1 MEAFQRPEDGVAL
14 PPANLPTYPATKD
27 SDVEWL
33 GRVPAHWEMR
43 RLRYAVDLRLSNVD
57 KHVRDNERPV
67 RLCNYMDVY
76 KNDRIHSDIA
86 FMPATATQAEI
97 DRFRLR
103 RGDVLIT
110 KDSEDWTDIGVPA
123 LVALPSAETNILCGY
138 HCAFLR
144 PHHGLEG
151 TYLFWLLN
159 SSAGADQLR
168 RRANGVTRYGV
179 SKGTIGSFRLPLPP
193 LTEQTTIVRFLDY
206 VDRRVQRYIR
216 AKENLIALLEEQ
228 KQAVIHQ
235 AVTGQIDVR
244 TGEPYP
250 GYRKSGLDWLPEV
263 PAHWSIRRNV
273 RLFAERNETGFGDL
287 PVLEVSLRTGVQTRE
302 LEDGGRKQ
310 QMTDR
315 DKYKRAAKG
324 DLAYNM
330 MRLWQG
336 AIGVVP
342 TDGLVSPAYVV
353 ARPLDAAEAVYYDH
367 LFRTNSYKQQ
377 VNRNSRGIVSDRNR
391 LYWDAFK
398 RMASPY
404 PPPDE
409 QRGIVEYLKVA
420 SDRIDAGVD
429 AARRQI
435 GLLQGF
441 RARLIADVVT
451 GKLDV
456 RDAAAALP

>member
-1 MEAFQRPEDGVAL
+1 MEAFQRPEEGVAL

-33 GRVPAHWEMR
+33 GRVPAHWEIR

-86 FMPATATQAEI
+86 FMPATATQSEI

-138 HCAFLR
+138 HCALLR

-250 GYRKSGLDWLPEV
+250 GYRESGLDWLPEV

-336 AIGVVP
+336 AIGLVP
-342 TDGLVSPAYVV
+342 AHGLVSPAYVV
-353 ARPLDAAEAVYYDH
+353 ARPLDGVEAAYYDH
-367 LFRTNSYKQQ
+367 LFRTDIYKQQ

-404 PPPDE
+404 PPPHE
-409 QRGIVEYLKVA
+409 QKRIVEYLQAA
-420 SDRIDAGVD
+420 SARIEAGV
-429 AARRQI
+429 AGARRQI
-435 GLLQGF
+435 ALLREF
-441 RARLIADVVT
+441 RARLNADVIT
-451 GKLDV
+451 GKIDV

>member
-1 MEAFQRPEDGVAL
+1 M
-14 PPANLPTYPATKD
+14 
-27 SDVEWL
+27 
-33 GRVPAHWEMR
+33 
-43 RLRYAVDLRLSNVD
+43 
-57 KHVRDNERPV
+57 
-67 RLCNYMDVY
+67 
-76 KNDRIHSDIA
+76 
-86 FMPATATQAEI
+86 
-97 DRFRLR
+97 
-103 RGDVLIT
+103 
-110 KDSEDWTDIGVPA
+110 
-123 LVALPSAETNILCGY
+123 
-138 HCAFLR
+138 
-144 PHHGLEG
+144 
-151 TYLFWLLN
+151 
-159 SSAGADQLR
+159 
-168 RRANGVTRYGV
+168 TRYGV
-179 SKGTIGSFRLPLPP
+179 SKDTIGSFRLPLPP
-193 LTEQTTIVRFLDY
+193 LTEQATIVRFLDY

-216 AKENLIALLEEQ
+216 AKENLIALLDAQ

-273 RLFAERNETGFGDL
+273 RLFAERNETRFGDL

-336 AIGVVP
+336 AIGLVP
-342 TDGLVSPAYVV
+342 AHGLVSPAYVV
-353 ARPLDAAEAVYYDH
+353 ARPLDGVEAAYYDH
-367 LFRTNSYKQQ
+367 LFRTDIYKQQ

-404 PPPDE
+404 PPPHE
-409 QRGIVEYLKVA
+409 QKRIVENLQAA
-420 SDRIDAGVD
+420 SARLALEAGVD
-429 AARRQI
+429 GARRQI
-435 GLLQGF
+435 VLLREF
-441 RARLIADVVT
+441 RARLNADVIT
-451 GKLDV
+451 GKIDV
-456 RDAAAALP
+456 RDAAPALP